1 MPLDIS
7 EHETVSFHQTKLSN
21 PLLTVTF
28 QKKTNQSLVTVLM
41 KKQHN
46 TELSWKWLH
55 ACMHYRALSVIRTH
69 HTSLMATFQFNRR
82 SYSVIL

>member
-46 TELSWKWLH
+46 TELS
-55 ACMHYRALSVIRTH
+55 
-69 HTSLMATFQFNRR
+69 
-82 SYSVIL
+82 